1 MIRERQS
8 FLHFVR
14 KNAVTPCAASDLRPR
29 DQRCLPWL
37 SRHLQGDSYVT
48 SGAPAAVLQR
58 KAAVMSV
65 AARVIAPVHSTLSLP
80 CGAQKRQNPEDVLG
94 FLEHGRVGQLVVV
107 GTYVPVWCLWHL
119 EEATGE
125 RSTALW
131 SLVWP
136 VALWLDSRD
145 KRAEKH

>member
-1 MIRERQS
+1 MDAWDS
-8 FLHFVR
+8 SLLL
-14 KNAVTPCAASDLRPR
+14 ALMY
-29 DQRCLPWL
+29 L
-37 SRHLQGDSYVT
+37 SGV
-48 SGAPAAVLQR
+48 
-58 KAAVMSV
+58 
-65 AARVIAPVHSTLSLP
+65 
-80 CGAQKRQNPEDVLG
+80 
-94 FLEHGRVGQLVVV
+94 
-107 GTYVPVWCLWHL
+107 LWHL